1 MPYTTSQAGDDAV
14 LRELMLAMA
23 GERSLVDLLG
33 LITQQL
39 AALPSVALARIWLI
53 EAGDICV
60 RCPMAQE
67 CPDRARCLHLVASAG
82 RPSRDGDDW
91 SRLEGQFR
99 RFPLGVRK
107 IGRIAATNVHLTVN
121 DVRVEAE
128 WIARP
133 EWVAAEGIIG
143 FSGKPLAVRGEVV
156 GVLGVFT
163 RTPFDL
169 AMCQLTGVLAN
180 HGAISIA
187 NARAF
192 AEVDRLQRV
201 AAAENELLR
210 AELSSHG
217 AFGDIIGSSP
227 GIRAV
232 TARIALVAPTP
243 AAVLITG
250 ESGTGKELVARE
262 IHRASDRAKGPQV
275 RVNCAA
281 IPGELFESEFFGHV
295 KGSFTG
301 ATSDR
306 LGRFSAADDG
316 TLFLDE
322 IGEIPLALQGKL
334 LRVLQEGTFERVG
347 EERTRHV
354 DVRIVAA
361 TNRDLGAEVAAG
373 RFRADLFYR
382 LNVVPIHVPPLRE
395 RREDIA
401 ALAHHLLAG
410 LAGRFNRPVPQL
422 SRADLQRLEAHD
434 WPGNIR
440 ELGNVLERAMIT
452 GREGRLALELPP
464 VPARISGQA
473 KANFNTGKL
482 LGDLLA
488 ERDLVAL
495 EKANL
500 QMALT
505 RAEGRIFGDGGA
517 AELLGLKPT
526 TLLSRLKRHGIRR

>member
-1 MPYTTSQAGDDAV
+1 VPYTDSQAGDDAA

-23 GERSLVDLLG
+23 GERSLDDLLG
-33 LITQQL
+33 LITGHL
-39 AALPSVALARIWLI
+39 AALPSVALARIWLVDD
-53 EAGDICV
+53 GDICE
-60 RCPMAQE
+60 RCPMARE
-67 CPDRARCLHLVASAG
+67 CPDRSRCLHLVASAG
-82 RPSRDGDDW
+82 QPSHKADNW
-91 SRLEGQFR
+91 SRLDGQFR

-107 IGRIAATNVHLTVN
+107 IGRIATTNVHITVP
-121 DVRVEAE
+121 DVREE
-128 WIARP
+128 LTWIANP
-133 EWVAAEGIIG
+133 AWVASEGIIG
-143 FSGKPLAVRGEVV
+143 FTAKPLAVRGEVV

-169 AMCQLTGVLAN
+169 PMCQLTGVLAN
-180 HGAISIA
+180 HAAISIA

-192 AEVDRLQRV
+192 AEVERLQRA

-217 AFGDIIGSSP
+217 SFGDIIGTSP

-232 TARIALVAPTP
+232 TARIGLVAPTP

-262 IHRASDRAKGPQV
+262 IHRGSDRAKGPLV

-301 ATSDR
+301 ATNDR
-306 LGRFSAADDG
+306 QGRFAAADDG

-354 DVRIVAA
+354 DVRIIAA
-361 TNRDLGAEVAAG
+361 TNRDLSADVSAG
-373 RFRADLFYR
+373 RFRADLYYR

-395 RREDIA
+395 RRDDIA
-401 ALAHHLLAG
+401 AITHHLLAN
-410 LAGRFNRPVPQL
+410 LALRFNRPVPQL
-422 SRADLQRLEAHD
+422 SRADLQRLEAHN

-440 ELGNVLERAMIT
+440 ELSNVLERALIT
-452 GREGRLALELPP
+452 GRDGRLAFDLPP
-464 VPARISGQA
+464 APSSDMSA
-473 KANFNTGKL
+473 KKSSKAP
-482 LGDLLA
+482 
-488 ERDLVAL
+488 ERDVMTERDFIAL

-500 QMALT
+500 QAALAQ
-505 RAEGRIFGDGGA
+505 AEGKIFGAGGA
-517 AELLGLKPT
+517 ADLLGIKPT
-526 TLLSRLKRHGIRR
+526 TLLSRLKRHGIKR

>member
-1 MPYTTSQAGDDAV
+1 MPYTTNQAGDDAV

-23 GERSLVDLLG
+23 GERSLDDLLS
-33 LITQQL
+33 LITDHL

-53 EAGDICV
+53 DEGDICI
-60 RCPMAQE
+60 RCPMARE
-67 CPDRARCLHLVASAG
+67 CPNRTRCLHLVASAG
-82 RPSRDGDDW
+82 RPQSSADHW
-91 SRLEGQFR
+91 SRLDGQFR
-99 RFPLGVRK
+99 RFTLGVRK
-107 IGRIAATNVHLTVN
+107 IGRIATTNTHITIP
-121 DVRVEAE
+121 DVRTESE
-128 WIARP
+128 WIAKP

-143 FSGKPLAVRGEVV
+143 FTGKPLSVRGEVV

-169 AMCQLTGVLAN
+169 PMCQLTGVLAN
-180 HGAISIA
+180 HAAISIV

-192 AEVDRLQRV
+192 AEVARLQRA

-217 AFGDIIGSSP
+217 SFGDIIGTSP

-250 ESGTGKELVARE
+250 ESGAGKELVARE
-262 IHRASDRAKGPQV
+262 IHRGSDRAKGPLV

-301 ATSDR
+301 ATNDR
-306 LGRFSAADDG
+306 QGRFAAADDG

-322 IGEIPLALQGKL
+322 VGEIPLALQGKL

-361 TNRDLGAEVAAG
+361 TNRDLSSDVASG
-373 RFRADLFYR
+373 RFRADLYYR

-395 RREDIA
+395 HREDIA
-401 ALAHHLLAG
+401 AITHHLLANLAARFKRPTPPTLTRRSATPRSSE
-410 LAGRFNRPVPQL
+410 LAGQHPRTGQ
-422 SRADLQRLEAHD
+422 RA
-434 WPGNIR
+434 
-440 ELGNVLERAMIT
+440 
-452 GREGRLALELPP
+452 
-464 VPARISGQA
+464 
-473 KANFNTGKL
+473 
-482 LGDLLA
+482 
-488 ERDLVAL
+488 
-495 EKANL
+495 
-500 QMALT
+500 
-505 RAEGRIFGDGGA
+505 
-517 AELLGLKPT
+517 
-526 TLLSRLKRHGIRR
+526 

>member
-1 MPYTTSQAGDDAV
+1 MPYTATQAGDDAV

-23 GERSLVDLLG
+23 GERSLEDLLG
-33 LITQQL
+33 LVTAQL
-39 AALPSVALARIWLI
+39 AALPTVALVRIWLI
-53 EAGDICV
+53 EAGDICA
-60 RCPMAQE
+60 RCPMAHE
-67 CPDRARCLHLVASAG
+67 CPDRSRCLHLVASAG
-82 RPSRDGDDW
+82 QPRNPSEDW
-91 SRLEGQFR
+91 SRRDGQFR

-107 IGRIAATNVHLTVN
+107 IGRIATTNQHITVS
-121 DVRVEAE
+121 DVRMDAQ

-133 EWVAAEGIIG
+133 EWVAAEGIVG
-143 FSGKPLAVRGEVV
+143 FTGKPLSVRGEVV

-169 AMCQLTGVLAN
+169 PMCQLTGVLAN
-180 HGAISIA
+180 HAAISIA

-192 AEVDRLQRV
+192 AEVARLQRV

-217 AFGDIIGSSP
+217 AFGDIIGTSP

-262 IHRASDRAKGPQV
+262 IHRASERAKGPQV

-281 IPGELFESEFFGHV
+281 IPSELFESEFFGHV

-306 LGRFSAADDG
+306 QGRFAAADDG

-334 LRVLQEGTFERVG
+334 LRVLQEGAFERVG
-347 EERTRHV
+347 EERSRHV

-361 TNRDLGAEVAAG
+361 TNRDLAADVAAG
-373 RFRADLFYR
+373 SFRADLYYR

-401 ALAHHLLAG
+401 AIAHHLLAQ
-410 LAGRFNRPVPQL
+410 LAVRFKRPVSPL

-452 GREGRLALELPP
+452 GRDGRLAVDLPL
-464 VPARISGQA
+464 VPSQRSGKAMREQA
-473 KANFNTGKL
+473 VVS
-482 LGDLLA
+482 DLLT

-500 QMALT
+500 QVAVQ
-505 RAEGRIFGDGGA
+505 RAEGRIFGVGGA
-517 AELLGLKPT
+517 ADLLGIKPT
-526 TLLSRLKRHGIRR
+526 TLLSRLKRHGIRRP

>member
-1 MPYTTSQAGDDAV
+1 
-14 LRELMLAMA
+14 
-23 GERSLVDLLG
+23 
-33 LITQQL
+33 
-39 AALPSVALARIWLI
+39 
-53 EAGDICV
+53 
-60 RCPMAQE
+60 
-67 CPDRARCLHLVASAG
+67 LVASAG
-82 RPSRDGDDW
+82 RPRDASGSW
-91 SRLEGQFR
+91 SRIDGQFR
-99 RFPLGVRK
+99 RFPLGERK
-107 IGRIAATNVHLTVN
+107 IGRIATTNMHITVP
-121 DVRVEAE
+121 DVRRDDH
-128 WIARP
+128 WIAKP

-163 RTPFDL
+163 RTPFDVS
-169 AMCQLTGVLAN
+169 MCQLTGVLAN
-180 HGAISIA
+180 HAAISIA

-192 AEVDRLQRV
+192 AEVERLQRITS
-201 AAAENELLR
+201 AENDLLR
-210 AELSSHG
+210 AELSAQG
-217 AFGDIIGSSP
+217 AFGDIIGTSS

-262 IHRASDRAKGPQV
+262 IHRASDRAQGPQV

-281 IPGELFESEFFGHV
+281 IPAELFESEFFGHV

-306 LGRFSAADDG
+306 QGRFAAADDG

-361 TNRDLGAEVAAG
+361 TNRDLAVEVAAG
-373 RFRADLFYR
+373 RFRADLYYR
-382 LNVVPIHVPPLRE
+382 LNVVPIQVPPLRE

-401 ALAHHLLAG
+401 AIAHHLLAV
-410 LAGRFNRPVPQL
+410 LAGRFGRPVPQL
-422 SRADLQRLEAHD
+422 SRADLQRLEAYA

-440 ELGNVLERAMIT
+440 ELSNVLERALIT
-452 GREGRLALELPP
+452 GRDGRLAIDLPAA
-464 VPARISGQA
+464 PARPAVA
-473 KANFNTGKL
+473 KSAVSAPA
-482 LGDLLA
+482 DLLT
-488 ERDLVAL
+488 ERDLIAI

-500 QMALT
+500 QLALT
-505 RAEGRIFGDGGA
+505 RAEGRIFGAGGA

-526 TLLSRLKRHGIRR
+526 TLLSRLKRHGLRR

>member
-1 MPYTTSQAGDDAV
+1 VPYTSTQSGDDAV

-23 GERSLVDLLG
+23 GERSLDDLLG
-33 LITQQL
+33 LITTQL
-39 AALPSVALARIWLI
+39 AALPTVALARIWLI
-53 EAGDICV
+53 EAGDICI
-60 RCPMAQE
+60 RCPMAHE
-67 CPDRARCLHLVASAG
+67 CPDRSRCLHLVASAG
-82 RPSRDGDDW
+82 RPLSSADNW
-91 SRLEGQFR
+91 SRLDGQFR

-107 IGRIAATNVHLTVN
+107 IGHIATSNRHITVT
-121 DVRVEAE
+121 DVRTDAQ

-133 EWVAAEGIIG
+133 AWVEAEGIIG
-143 FSGKPLAVRGEVV
+143 FTGKPLSVRGEVV

-169 AMCQLTGVLAN
+169 PMCQLTGVLAN
-180 HGAISIA
+180 HAAISIA

-192 AEVDRLQRV
+192 AEVERLRRA

-217 AFGDIIGSSP
+217 AFGDIIGTSP

-262 IHRASDRAKGPQV
+262 IHRASDRAKGPHV

-281 IPGELFESEFFGHV
+281 IPAELFESEFFGHV

-306 LGRFSAADDG
+306 QGRFAAADDG

-322 IGEIPLALQGKL
+322 VGEIPLALQGKL

-361 TNRDLGAEVAAG
+361 TNRDLAADVAAG
-373 RFRADLFYR
+373 RFRATCTTASMWFRSTYH
-382 LNVVPIHVPPLRE
+382 PCASAAGTSPPSRTTCWPAWP
-395 RREDIA
+395 RASTAPSPSFPAPTCSGWRPMS
-401 ALAHHLLAG
+401 G
-410 LAGRFNRPVPQL
+410 LET
-422 SRADLQRLEAHD
+422 S
-434 WPGNIR
+434 
-440 ELGNVLERAMIT
+440 
-452 GREGRLALELPP
+452 
-464 VPARISGQA
+464 
-473 KANFNTGKL
+473 AN
-482 LGDLLA
+482 
-488 ERDLVAL
+488 
-495 EKANL
+495 
-500 QMALT
+500 
-505 RAEGRIFGDGGA
+505 
-517 AELLGLKPT
+517 
-526 TLLSRLKRHGIRR
+526 

>member
-1 MPYTTSQAGDDAV
+1 MPYTTTQAGDDAV

-23 GERSLVDLLG
+23 GERSLDDLLG
-33 LITQQL
+33 LITGHL

-53 EAGDICV
+53 DDGDICV
-60 RCPMAQE
+60 RCPMARE

-82 RPSRDGDDW
+82 QPRSRTENW
-91 SRLEGQFR
+91 SRLDGQFR

-107 IGRIAATNVHLTVN
+107 IGRIATTNVHITVP
-121 DVRVEAE
+121 DVREE
-128 WIARP
+128 PQWIAKP

-143 FSGKPLAVRGEVV
+143 FTGKPLTVRGEVV

-169 AMCQLTGVLAN
+169 PMCQLTGVLAN
-180 HGAISIA
+180 HAAMSIA

-192 AEVDRLQRV
+192 AEVERLQRA

-217 AFGDIIGSSP
+217 SFGDIIGTSP

-262 IHRASDRAKGPQV
+262 IHRGSDRAKGPLI

-281 IPGELFESEFFGHV
+281 IPSELFESEFFGHV

-301 ATSDR
+301 ATNDR
-306 LGRFSAADDG
+306 QGRFAAADDG

-322 IGEIPLALQGKL
+322 VGEIPLALQGKL

-361 TNRDLGAEVAAG
+361 TNRDLAADVAAG
-373 RFRADLFYR
+373 RFRADLYYR
-382 LNVVPIHVPPLRE
+382 LNVVPIHVPPLRD

-401 ALAHHLLAG
+401 AIAHHLLAN
-410 LAGRFNRPVPQL
+410 LATRFHRPVPQL
-422 SRADLQRLEAHD
+422 SRADLQRLEAHQ

-440 ELGNVLERAMIT
+440 ELSNVLERAMIT
-452 GREGRLALELPP
+452 GRDGRLAFDLPP
-464 VPARISGQA
+464 APAQERS
-473 KANFNTGKL
+473 KAITTKTT
-482 LGDLLA
+482 
-488 ERDLVAL
+488 ERDLLTERDRVAL

-500 QMALT
+500 QTALA
-505 RAEGRIFGDGGA
+505 RSEGRIFGDGGA
-517 AELLGLKPT
+517 ADLLGLKPT
-526 TLLSRLKRHGIRR
+526 TLLSRLKKHGIRR